1 MFWVRVC
8 RCTKNI
14 LTLFYNLLGLRLN
27 FEMYVFFIFITLK
40 TWPKHYFS
48 HSNMFM
54 CSKLDY
60 KLLNLCTHQEYII
73 GSHIYVSK
81 LVGVGL
87 VKQVVTKYR
96 LFNMRK
102 PLSGS

>member
-1 MFWVRVC
+1 
-8 RCTKNI
+8 
-14 LTLFYNLLGLRLN
+14 
-27 FEMYVFFIFITLK
+27 
-40 TWPKHYFS
+40 
-48 HSNMFM
+48 M

-102 PLSGS
+102 PLSGSKMSSIQVVINIGAKLLTQVVVNIGVKLLTQVVFHTGLTVQ